1 MPNEPQIS
9 GMSRHHRLFIFW
21 LLVVVFLVTLPTLI
35 FYTTGYRLN
44 FTVEEA
50 TIVTTGGMYVTTD
63 DLGVEVYLDDEQVER
78 PRLFR
83 SAYYIQN
90 IAAGQHR
97 IVVQQDGL
105 ETWVKELPVYPYIVT
120 EVAAFNMPRIPRVRP
135 ITPYVTPAGVPV
147 VIGTSSVAVPDGAT
161 STVPVE
167 FATSSAATSSLVRN
181 EEQRFVASLFAA
193 TSTPLRSVF
202 QSEESATERF
212 RFATSSQPLATS
224 TPTTTPVRITSGGME
239 LIRRE
244 GELYAVWQED
254 RARIP
259 YYFCVNEGAGTSTV
273 ASRYGAHVAESVA
286 QYARSTSS
294 PLTREGSRWCRP
306 EIKLDRQRQDVYFY
320 DFYPDR
326 TDLVLLQLPD
336 GLYVTEIDDRAWQNS
351 QRIYSGDAFRVVVEN
366 ETIYLYDKGQYYELL
381 TEIVE

>member
-9 GMSRHHRLFIFW
+9 GLSRRHRLFIFW
-21 LLVVVFLVTLPTLI
+21 LLVVVFLVTLPVLI
-35 FYTTGYRLN
+35 FYTTGYRIS
-44 FTVEEA
+44 FSEEEA

-63 DLGVEVYLDDEQVER
+63 DLGVDVYVDDEQVER

-97 IVVQQDGL
+97 IVVQQEGL

-120 EVAAFNMPRIPRVRP
+120 EVAAFNMPRTPQVRP
-135 ITPYVTPAGVPV
+135 ITPYVTTAGTPIV
-147 VIGTSSVAVPDGAT
+147 VGTSSVSLPGGAT
-161 STVPVE
+161 SSVPILA
-167 FATSSAATSSLVRN
+167 ATSTATSSLVRN
-181 EEQRFVASLFAA
+181 EEQRFVASLFTA
-193 TSTPLRSVF
+193 TSSPLRSVF
-202 QSEESATERF
+202 QADQATTSRF
-212 RFATSSQPLATS
+212 QFATSTTPRATS
-224 TPTTTPVRITSGGME
+224 TLTTTEERIESGGME
-239 LIRRE
+239 LIRRA
-244 GELYAVWQED
+244 GEVYAVWQED
-254 RARIP
+254 RDRIP

-273 ASRYGAHVAESVA
+273 ASRYGEHVAVA
-286 QYARSTSS
+286 VARYARSTSS
-294 PLTREGSRWCRP
+294 PLTKEGSRWCRP

-326 TDLVLLQLPD
+326 NDLVLLHLTD

-351 QRIYSGDAFRVVVEN
+351 QLLYAGTDFRVVVEN
-366 ETIYLYDKGQYYELL
+366 ETIYLYDDGQYYELL